1 MNYTTVWPEIKFW
14 TSVIAMECSSWFKT
28 SKLNSSQTKLG
39 SIIDGNYK
47 DRCSIEYP
55 LWMTITYSV
64 GSLFIEVDEF
74 CICIL

>member
-1 MNYTTVWPEIKFW
+1 MVY
-14 TSVIAMECSSWFKT
+14 
-28 SKLNSSQTKLG
+28 
-39 SIIDGNYK
+39 YK